1 MARQVKPKLRCGG
14 EFPDLDKYLS
24 HPPKKLVTYEEGA
37 RIYGLPYYSFVR
49 LAKEAEANYPVR
61 KTSIVDVEKVESFI
75 DNHPDVEIRLI
86 YTRERYCR

>member
-1 MARQVKPKLRCGG
+1 MARQAKRKLMYGG

-24 HPPKKLVTYEEGA
+24 HPPRKLVTYEEGA

-61 KTSIVDVEKVESFI
+61 KTSVVDIDQVEAFI
-75 DNHPDVEIRLI
+75 DSHPEVEIRLI